1 MMATPFTDLVND
13 AAREL
18 ADARCF
24 RAAELLK
31 LLTSKET
38 EAEQES
44 AARREAYETSLS
56 NQLFTINVARRERGE
71 EPLTMSLW
79 LAGGD

>member
-1 MMATPFTDLVND
+1 MSATPFTDLVNE
-13 AAREL
+13 AAAEL
-18 ADARCF
+18 AGAGHF

-31 LLTSKET
+31 RITSKET

-44 AARREAYETSLS
+44 AARREAYEASLS